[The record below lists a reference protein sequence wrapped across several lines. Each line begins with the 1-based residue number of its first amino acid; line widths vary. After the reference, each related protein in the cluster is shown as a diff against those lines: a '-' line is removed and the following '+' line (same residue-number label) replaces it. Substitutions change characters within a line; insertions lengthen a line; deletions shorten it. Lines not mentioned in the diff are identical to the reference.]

1 MKERSKK
8 KLARSIWADHVDK
21 MGDEKL
27 AKRADA
33 QKVEGKWKTG
43 IAMGDCIKSDLE
55 RVGEE
60 WKTMTY
66 KMNWRLL
73 TENIVREN

>member
-8 KLARSIWADHVDK
+8 KLATSTWVCHV
-21 MGDEKL
+21 EKCEMT
-27 AKRADA
+27 KRADD
-33 QKVEGKWKTG
+33 QKVLGEIDARETE

-60 WKTMTY
+60 WKT
-66 KMNWRLL
+66 
-73 TENIVREN
+73 